1 MINILPRYIKHNSRL
16 TKTKP
21 MFIIEVAEG
30 NSEMAQ
36 QRLEDMACLNVAAI
50 AALTHLPV
58 QATPTDSGKR
68 KVP

>member
-1 MINILPRYIKHNSRL
+1 MIV
-16 TKTKP
+16 
-21 MFIIEVAEG
+21 EVAEG

-68 KVP
+68 KVG